1 MSPSAAAEI
10 RTLGRLGA
18 RRSKI
23 SPMKKR
29 TPSKPVGALS
39 TTATESNSDGNR
51 RRKALGDFLKRRGLS
66 MAELVK
72 ALDIGY
78 GTLLYN
84 HKSGR
89 SEALSVPVVEKILDR
104 FPDAT
109 FEELTGRGPRKIAAP
124 DDLRYRPGQSIM
136 LCGEAASGIWAL
148 HPRWH
153 RFRWQPLH
161 LPPGVAHPGPG
172 SFAISVGLGAEAA
185 LPIGSYVVCKEYQ
198 GGTPLSDGLRVVI
211 HRYREKRTE
220 VRLFQVSN
228 DSKRRVVGT

>member
-1 MSPSAAAEI
+1 
-10 RTLGRLGA
+10 
-18 RRSKI
+18 
-23 SPMKKR
+23 
-29 TPSKPVGALS
+29 
-39 TTATESNSDGNR
+39 
-51 RRKALGDFLKRRGLS
+51 

-136 LCGEAASGIWAL
+136 LCGEAASGIWTL

-172 SFAISVGLGAEAA
+172 SFAIIVGQGAEAA

-198 GGTPLSDGLRVVI
+198 SGTPLSDGLRVVI

-220 VRLFQVSN
+220 VRLFEVLN
-228 DSKRRVVGT
+228 DKKEVWLRSLSTSALHQEAFKVPQSKDGAFVTEGIEFDIVGIMLWAWIPQPEGTQS